1 MGILKYLRDLLL
13 KSSKGSRGEWR
24 FLAYDTVPIQ
34 IPNTSLFKDS
44 LGLDFK
50 KVTDFSEYEIL
61 GFLLSKGDFKEII
74 LEELGLPKN
83 NIKVL
88 QQVKHP
94 LIFNS
99 NLKPGDLD
107 MVLYRNEAIKKA
119 IAIETKYI
127 MTKCYPITYSPTLMM
142 KVPNST
148 KI

>member
-1 MGILKYLRDLLL
+1 M
-13 KSSKGSRGEWR
+13 
-24 FLAYDTVPIQ
+24 
-34 IPNTSLFKDS
+34 FKDS

-74 LEELGLPKN
+74 FEELGLPKSN
-83 NIKVL
+83 VKVL

-94 LIFNS
+94 LILNP
-99 NLKPGDLD
+99 NVKPDDLD
-107 MVLYRNEAIKKA
+107 VVLYRKDAIKKA

-127 MTKCYPITYSPTLMM
+127 MTKCYPITYSPTLMV